1 VSSLDQQTASRR
13 KVTTLLLNC
22 DLGEY
27 APEAGTT
34 SADSPDCK
42 VMPHIDQANI
52 ACGMHAGNPLT
63 MRRTLALARHYGV
76 TVGAHPGYA
85 DLTHFGR
92 LSIAHTPEEL
102 VALIHYQ
109 VSALA
114 GMAAAMGL
122 RVDYVKP
129 HGALYNDM
137 MANADVRQT
146 LMAAIAELAGNPR
159 LMLLATADADQH
171 RKEARFH
178 GIELLFETFADR
190 CYGDNGQLLPRA
202 LPGAVHSREKM
213 LNQVRQLREDNSVTT
228 VNGRILPITADTLCV
243 HGDNAEAVADIR
255 TIRALIRGEQP

>member
-1 VSSLDQQTASRR
+1 M
-13 KVTTLLLNC
+13 TTLLLNC

-27 APEAGTT
+27 DAESGVVSDA
-34 SADSPDCK
+34 SPDSA

-76 TVGAHPGYA
+76 AVGAHPGYA
-85 DLTHFGR
+85 DLSNFGR

-114 GMAAAMGL
+114 GMAATMGL
-122 RVDYVKP
+122 TVDYVKP

-137 MANADVRQT
+137 MANADIRQT
-146 LMAAIAELAGNPR
+146 VMAAIAELGGSR
-159 LMLLATADADQH
+159 KLMLLATADADQH
-171 RKEARFH
+171 REEARFH

-202 LPGAVHSREKM
+202 LPGAVHSRELM
-213 LNQVRQLREDNSVTT
+213 LNQVRQLREDHSVTT
-228 VNGRILPITADTLCV
+228 VSGKIIPISADTLCV
-243 HGDNAEAVADIR
+243 HGDNPEAVADIR